1 MFVAWE
7 FYYLHGAM
15 GQMLRITFNSMDYN
29 YQILNTGPVSKET
42 REIQVL
48 LDGETYTL
56 VASQGQW
63 LAKDPVEA
71 LVPGLLSAIGRA
83 LASRYRI

>member
-1 MFVAWE
+1 
-7 FYYLHGAM
+7 M
-15 GQMLRITFNSMDYN
+15 GQMLRITFNNMDYN

-63 LAKDPVEA
+63 LAKDSVEA
-71 LVPGLLSAIGRA
+71 RAPGLLSAIGRA